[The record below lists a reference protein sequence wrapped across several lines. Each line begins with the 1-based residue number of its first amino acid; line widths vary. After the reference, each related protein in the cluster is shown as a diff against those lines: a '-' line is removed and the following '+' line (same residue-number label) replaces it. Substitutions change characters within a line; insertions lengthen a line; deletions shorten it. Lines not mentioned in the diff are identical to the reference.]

1 VPPGDY
7 LAVAM
12 KDLPFRAWTNP
23 DVLIR
28 LQSIATKLKV
38 NEAEQKT
45 IAIRASPTPDNL
57 PGR

>member
-1 VPPGDY
+1 V
-7 LAVAM
+7 